1 MSMYAHKTFKEA
13 AEYNTNQQHEIEI
26 ARWLK
31 SRPEVGIL
39 SSGKFYTNAPFKT
52 IHPLSPRD

>member
-1 MSMYAHKTFKEA
+1 MYAHKTFKEA